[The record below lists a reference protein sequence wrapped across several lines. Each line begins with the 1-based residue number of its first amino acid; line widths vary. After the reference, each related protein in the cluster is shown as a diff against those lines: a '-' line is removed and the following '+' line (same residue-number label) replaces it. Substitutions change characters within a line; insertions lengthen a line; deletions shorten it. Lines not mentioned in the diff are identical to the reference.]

1 MSAFVRYAPL
11 TFRRRGEGWHHDCR
25 LAPPRGHRDELSAT
39 TVAAVTVLP
48 GALYAASSRGFRAMR
63 RWTARRIRRLREAE
77 ATWSIV
83 LIAVTAVMTIS
94 LIWLPDRLPLTM
106 LTIPLVIGILTLSV
120 RRVIALVLVTVV
132 GMTCVVL
139 ATSTGVSRVGP
150 MFVVLTVAVIGL
162 LAARGRVQLGV
173 ASPRGASMLIDL
185 RDRLRSQSELP
196 ELPRS
201 WYAEAVVRSA
211 GGASFAGDFI
221 VAAKTHEQSKLEV
234 AVVDVS
240 GKGVGAGTRALMLS
254 GALGG
259 LLGALESP
267 EFLPAANAYL
277 MRQQWGEGFA
287 TAIHLVLDL
296 QTGVFE
302 LRRAGH
308 PPAVQFHAG
317 SGRWRVHG
325 SEGPLLGLISQARFD
340 PCHGR
345 LLPGDALLLYT
356 DGLVETPQRDIS
368 LGIDKLVGEAER
380 LVPRGFDGGAS
391 RLVDRIDSQ
400 HDDRAL
406 VLLHRR

>member
-1 MSAFVRYAPL
+1 MSP
-11 TFRRRGEGWHHDCR
+11 H
-25 LAPPRGHRDELSAT
+25 PT

-48 GALYAASSRGFRAMR
+48 EPLRAASVRWLRAIR
-63 RWTARRIRRLREAE
+63 RWSARTVRRVREAE
-77 ATWSIV
+77 ATWSIA
-83 LIAVTAVMTIS
+83 LITITAIMTVA
-94 LIWLPDRLPLTM
+94 LVEAPDRLPLTM

-132 GMTCVVL
+132 CMTCVVL
-139 ATSTGVSRVGP
+139 TTWMGWSRVGP
-150 MFVVLTVAVIGL
+150 MFVVLAVAVTGL
-162 LAARGRVQLGV
+162 WAARSRAQLGV

-185 RDRLRSQSELP
+185 RDRLLLQSKLP
-196 ELPRS
+196 ELPRAWS
-201 WYAEAVVRSA
+201 AEAVMRSA

-221 VAAKTHEQSKLEV
+221 VAAKTQEESQLEV

-259 LLGALESP
+259 LLGALEPP

-296 QTGVFE
+296 QTGAFE
-302 LRRAGH
+302 LRTAGH

-317 SGRWRVHG
+317 SGRWQVHG
-325 SEGPLLGLISQARFD
+325 SDGPILGLIAQAEFSMRD
-340 PCHGR
+340 GR

-380 LVPRGFDGGAS
+380 LVPRGFAGGAS

-400 HDDRAL
+400 RDDRAL
-406 VLLHRR
+406 LLLHRR

>member
-1 MSAFVRYAPL
+1 
-11 TFRRRGEGWHHDCR
+11 
-25 LAPPRGHRDELSAT
+25 
-39 TVAAVTVLP
+39 VTVLP
-48 GALYAASSRGFRAMR
+48 GALHAASARWFRAMR
-63 RWTARRIRRLREAE
+63 RWTARRVRRLREAE

-83 LIAVTAVMTIS
+83 LITITAAMTIS
-94 LIWLPDRLPLTM
+94 LIELPDRLPLTM

-120 RRVIALVLVTVV
+120 RRVIALVLVTLVC
-132 GMTCVVL
+132 MTSVVL
-139 ATSTGVSRVGP
+139 ATWMGVSRLGP

-162 LAARGRVQLGV
+162 WAARSRVQLGV

-201 WYAEAVVRSA
+201 WYAEAVMRSA

-221 VAAKTHEQSKLEV
+221 VAAKTHEQTKLEV

-259 LLGALESP
+259 LLGALEPP

-277 MRQQWGEGFA
+277 LRQEWGEGFA

-296 QTGVFE
+296 QTGAFE
-302 LRRAGH
+302 LRGAGH

-317 SGRWRVHG
+317 SGRWQVHG
-325 SEGPLLGLISQARFD
+325 SEGPILGLITQARFD
-340 PCHGR
+340 LCSGR

-380 LVPRGFDGGAS
+380 LVPQGFEGGAS

-400 HDDRAL
+400 NDDRAL
-406 VLLHRR
+406 LLLHRR

>member
-1 MSAFVRYAPL
+1 VASVRCLSDLLPQGGHLDDPL
-11 TFRRRGEGWHHDCR
+11 
-25 LAPPRGHRDELSAT
+25 PT

-48 GALYAASSRGFRAMR
+48 GALHAASARWFRAMR
-63 RWTARRIRRLREAE
+63 RWTARRVRRLREAE
-77 ATWSIV
+77 ASWSIV
-83 LIAVTAVMTIS
+83 LITITAVMTIS
-94 LIWLPDRLPLTM
+94 LIQLPDRLPLTM

-120 RRVIALVLVTVV
+120 GRVIALVLVTVV
-132 GMTCVVL
+132 CMTCIVL
-139 ATSTGVSRVGP
+139 ATWMGVSRLGP
-150 MFVVLTVAVIGL
+150 MFVVVTVAVIGL
-162 LAARGRVQLGV
+162 WAARSRIQLGV

-201 WYAEAVVRSA
+201 WYAEAVMRSA

-221 VAAKTHEQSKLEV
+221 VAAKTHEETKLEV

-259 LLGALESP
+259 LLGALEPP

-277 MRQQWGEGFA
+277 MRQEWGEGFA

-317 SGRWRVHG
+317 SGRWQVHG
-325 SEGPLLGLISQARFD
+325 SEGPILGLITQARFD
-340 PCHGR
+340 LCSGR
-345 LLPGDALLLYT
+345 LLSGDALLLYT

-380 LVPRGFDGGAS
+380 LVPKGFDRGAS

-406 VLLHRR
+406 LLLHRR